1 MTTSEETR
9 ELRALE
15 EALEAGAVNAA
26 DPGERS
32 VQELALL
39 LRDVH
44 AIEPERDFKLRMDVR
59 VGAGFPRRGRLGSLR
74 DRARLPRLSSPAF
87 AGAAASVV
95 LALVVT
101 VALVGGNEDSAAPPD
116 TVTSFDAASG
126 GGSGGASEAAP
137 ATKAPADENAARSS
151 SPELAAPTDT
161 VIVPPEPPVSNQ
173 GIAPGEQRQVER
185 SASLTLGAPPDEIQS
200 VADRI
205 VQVVGRNR
213 GFVLSSNVT
222 SGEEGF
228 SGGAFDLRVP
238 ARRLQET
245 IRELSGLGNVKAL
258 SQSGQ
263 DVTAAVT
270 TTAEALERARAD
282 RRGLLRRLE
291 NADTEEE
298 RQAVR
303 QRLRLVQSEINGLRG
318 RLNAQRERVTYAQVS
333 VTLEPDAKA
342 AAGDENAFDDF
353 VNTLQDSG
361 EIALR
366 VSGVLIPIGLFTGL
380 FWFAGSRWQRRR
392 RESALG

>member
-15 EALEAGAVNAA
+15 DALDAGAVNAA

-39 LRDVH
+39 LREIH
-44 AIEPERDFKLRMDVR
+44 AIEPERDFKLKLDAR
-59 VGAGFPRRGRLGSLR
+59 VGASFPRQGRLGSLR
-74 DRARLPRLSSPAF
+74 DRVRLPRLTSPAF

-101 VALVGGNEDSAAPPD
+101 VALVGGGDDASSPATTAPSAGSGGGGSSIQPETAPAQKADEAARSAAP
-116 TVTSFDAASG
+116 S
-126 GGSGGASEAAP
+126 
-137 ATKAPADENAARSS
+137 
-151 SPELAAPTDT
+151 ELAAPTQDS
-161 VIVPPEPPVSNQ
+161 VIVPPEPPVDNQ
-173 GIAPGEQRQVER
+173 RIAPGEQRQVER
-185 SASLTLGAPPDEIQS
+185 SAALTLGSPQDEIQD

-228 SGGAFDLRVP
+228 SGGAFDLRIP

-245 IRELSGLGNVKAL
+245 IRELSELGNVKAL

-270 TTAEALERARAD
+270 STSEALERARAD

-291 NADTEEE
+291 NAKTEDE

-303 QRLRLVQSEINGLRG
+303 RRLRLVQSEINGLRG
-318 RLNAQRERVTYAQVS
+318 RLNSQRERVNYAQVA
-333 VTLEPDAKA
+333 VTLVPDEKGA
-342 AAGDENAFDDF
+342 ADKNNAFDDF
-353 VNTLQDSG
+353 LNTLQDSG
-361 EIALR
+361 ELALR
-366 VSGVLIPIGLFTGL
+366 VAGVLIPIALLTAL